1 MLNTYYLD
9 LDIGSQFSTASET
22 YSVVDSIGRLKSI
35 TNPLHS
41 SGVYGF
47 DYCFDKNI
55 EIKTISFKLLGLEG
69 SRIHKLSNCSV
80 DLYQKYNPFFAP
92 YGTYPVYY
100 DYNKNK
106 WITDVDIQNPDL
118 ALDDY
123 LINSTILTDYDRIFP
138 LNKNVFIERKDHSPA
153 LMLYRYSL
161 YISISSINDDPA
173 ALVIDTTN
181 ADVLYNGRN
190 VILRCYLE
198 IEE

>member
-9 LDIGSQFSTASET
+9 FDTGTQFSTASET
-22 YSVVDSIGRLKSI
+22 YLAGDSIGRLKPI

-41 SGVYGF
+41 SGVYSF

-80 DLYQKYNPFFAP
+80 DLYQKYNPFFTP
-92 YGTYPVYY
+92 HGTYPVYY

-106 WITDVDIQNPDL
+106 WITNADIQNPDL

-123 LINSTILTDYDRIFP
+123 LISSNILTDYDRVFP
-138 LNKNVFIERKDHSPA
+138 LNKNVYIERKDRSPA
-153 LMLYRYSL
+153 LMLFRYSL
-161 YISISSINDDPA
+161 YINISSINNYPA

-181 ADVLYNGRN
+181 ADVLYNGRD
-190 VILRCYLE
+190 VVLRCYLE